1 MSTTVQ
7 AGSHALLIGIGAYRY
22 LNPLA
27 RTASDARDVGDV
39 LSAQG
44 IPTANLALLLDE
56 NASKTAIGDQ
66 LVRLAQSAG
75 PDETVVIFFSG
86 HGAQVA
92 GSPASGEYLC
102 PVDARL
108 DDPGGTM
115 ISSAE
120 FTIALRAIQARRL
133 VVFLDA
139 CHAGGVGEPKDATT
153 KTTIKAGLTETAYA
167 ELAGG
172 GARVIIASC
181 RPDEVSWELSGMRN
195 GLFTHHLLEGVREG
209 AARSD
214 GTVWMSALFGYVYD
228 QVSRTGYQHPYQKA
242 AGEDFVVSVAAQP
255 RPTGQ
260 TDSGADIPFD
270 INQVD
275 QKWLRRAM
283 HNAYDREEFVL
294 LCSDLGMSYDDLRG
308 ETLSTKIMYLIDKMV
323 RSRQYERL
331 VRKVLEDRPFL
342 VPELLDQA

>member
-1 MSTTVQ
+1 MSTVKQ
-7 AGSHALLIGIGAYRY
+7 ASSYALLIGIGNYRY
-22 LNPLA
+22 LNLLA
-27 RTASDARDVGDV
+27 RTAADARDIGDV

-44 IPTANLALLLDE
+44 IPTANLALLVDE
-56 NASKTAIGDQ
+56 NASKAAISNQ
-66 LVRLAQSAG
+66 LDRLAQSAA
-75 PDETVVIFFSG
+75 PEDAVVIFFSG

-92 GSPASGEYLC
+92 GGLASGEYLC

-108 DDPGGTM
+108 DDPRGTM

-120 FTIALRAIQARRL
+120 FTAALQAIQARRL

-139 CHAGGVGEPKDATT
+139 CHAGGIGEPKDP
-153 KTTIKAGLTETAYA
+153 KITIKAGLSETAYA

-181 RPDEVSWELSGMRN
+181 RPDEVSWELPGMRN
-195 GLFTHHLLEGVREG
+195 GLFTHHLLDGLRRG
-209 AARSD
+209 AARAD

-242 AGEDFVVSVAAQP
+242 DGEDFIVSVAAQP
-255 RPTGQ
+255 EPHNPAAGTGMPVDAGRIDPT
-260 TDSGADIPFD
+260 A
-270 INQVD
+270 
-275 QKWLRRAM
+275 LRRAM
-283 HNAYDREEFVL
+283 HRAYDREEFLL
-294 LCSDLGMSYDDLRG
+294 LCSDLGMNYDDLRG
-308 ETLSTKIMYLIDKMV
+308 ETLQTKIMYLIDKTV

-342 VPELLDQA
+342 GQELRDQV